1 MKGQH
6 VRIYSQMAGN
16 MTGETECQFQISAK
30 TADVSDKEDSSGW
43 DQIEVVSKS
52 VTFSASGIVKAP
64 NNFLSWI
71 YLTYDRSNVEE
82 WGIQVADDYLL
93 QGDFIITDFKISASV
108 NDVVKINLTLQS
120 ASEIEFVDL
129 NPDAQAEN
137 ASYSL
142 RSRQPE
148 DDEVASPEET
158 ISEVTDTS
166 HESDTEAQ
174 Q

>member
-6 VRIYSQMAGN
+6 VRIYSKTAGN

-71 YLTYDRSNVEE
+71 YLTYSRSNVEE
-82 WGIQVADDYLL
+82 WGIQVGEGYLL
-93 QGDFIITDFKISASV
+93 QGDFTITDFKISASV
-108 NDVVKINLTLQS
+108 NDVVKISLTLQS
-120 ASEIEFVDL
+120 ASDVEYVDL
-129 NPDAQAEN
+129 EPESLAEN

-142 RSRQPE
+142 RNSHPE
-148 DDEVASPEET
+148 DDEVVSAEELAP
-158 ISEVTDTS
+158 EVTDAS
-166 HESDTEAQ
+166 QESDTEAQ
-174 Q
+174 